1 MSDQHYPEP
10 PPSYASSVSRV
21 VNPPGTAA
29 YIRPCDSEVD
39 SDFDC
44 EFKLVPTTSASSL
57 SPQTSIS
64 DRETNKKIGWLPR
77 LFVINPGKGR
87 PGMSRLLCTN
97 YDLTDSP
104 ERREQMPPKP
114 SQKKRHPQ
122 MQFNAHP
129 SHLHLL

>member
-1 MSDQHYPEP
+1 MSDQHYAEP

-29 YIRPCDSEVD
+29 YIRPCDSEND

-77 LFVINPGKGR
+77 LFVINPGKR
-87 PGMSRLLCTN
+87 R
-97 YDLTDSP
+97 P
-104 ERREQMPPKP
+104 ERREQIPQKP

-129 SHLHLL
+129 SHMHL